1 MWIAYPLQVTYLVV
15 YPLNWLLNAA
25 TTRILALFNVAEA
38 THGEV
43 FTNEELKGLVS
54 TSHEHGELGS
64 DKADMLKNMLE
75 FDQRLVSRVMIP
87 RTSLK
92 LLDISADSE
101 QNLEIIRDSGHSR
114 FPLINSENND
124 DIAGIILAKD
134 LYAAMLQGEQEPW
147 KNLKKYS
154 RESFVVAESQKVS
167 LLFDLMRAKRAH
179 MALVVDEY
187 GDLVGIITL
196 DDLLEEIV
204 GDIEDETDQANS
216 SMNIVAVTENCW
228 ETDGLVSLSD
238 AARTTSL
245 MVPDK
250 LDANTLSGLC
260 MLAMGKVP
268 EAGDVF
274 VDYGFRFTIQSVE
287 NNRVGK
293 ILMEKLTV
301 EEIEAM
307 HDTEQTADQN

>member
-1 MWIAYPLQVTYLVV
+1 
-15 YPLNWLLNAA
+15 
-25 TTRILALFNVAEA
+25 
-38 THGEV
+38 
-43 FTNEELKGLVS
+43 
-54 TSHEHGELGS
+54 
-64 DKADMLKNMLE
+64 
-75 FDQRLVSRVMIP
+75 
-87 RTSLK
+87 
-92 LLDISADSE
+92 
-101 QNLEIIRDSGHSR
+101 
-114 FPLINSENND
+114 
-124 DIAGIILAKD
+124 
-134 LYAAMLQGEQEPW
+134 
-147 KNLKKYS
+147 
-154 RESFVVAESQKVS
+154 
-167 LLFDLMRAKRAH
+167 

-196 DDLLEEIV
+196 EDLLEEIV

-216 SMNIVAVTENCW
+216 SMNIVTVTENSW

-238 AARTTSL
+238 ATRTTGL
-245 MVPDK
+245 MVPDE

-260 MLAMGKVP
+260 MSAMGKVP